1 MAPDKSLA
9 AEIEAVLHRCLRL
22 VIATD
27 GSIQTAAGVGGIP
40 EAAAEIAALQSRA
53 FEDGARPKVLATG
66 WLKSMGRR
74 DDEERGPVVEFVI
87 DASQQHAM
95 TFGDIWNGQ
104 PHQIAALPLQPEG
117 ERNA

>member
-9 AEIEAVLHRCLRL
+9 AEIEAVLMKHVRADFEAMKTGPWG
-22 VIATD
+22 IA
-27 GSIQTAAGVGGIP
+27 GIP